1 MNANLGK
8 RALIMLAV
16 VLASLFGIFGLPTSL
31 SDLRDNVAERIPLGL
46 DLKGGTHLVMQVNV
60 NDAIN
65 AESDLTIERLKATL
79 NARQINYGAMTRMD
93 AGELLDEGG
102 FTIEGV
108 PAEQNSA
115 FREAVESTEL
125 NWILTPESGGY
136 RMNLR
141 TPIINDLRQRAVAQS
156 VETIRNRIDSLGVTE
171 PTIQER
177 GQGTYEILIQLP
189 GVDDPQRVKEI
200 LQTTALLEIKRV
212 EGGPFPSRQEAI
224 SANGGVL
231 PVGTEVLEY
240 LEVGDTGTTTS
251 QWYVLT
257 RVPAVSGRELRN
269 AQPSRDQY
277 NKPSVSFTLS
287 SDGARRFGEFTEAN
301 IGRPLAVVLDNKIKT
316 VATIQSRISDSGQIT
331 GRFTQQYANDLS
343 MVLRA
348 GALPASMDYLE
359 ERTVG
364 PSLGADSIRAGVM
377 ASLIGLAAI
386 TFFMLIYYKASGVN
400 AILALLLNTII
411 LLAALGIIHAT
422 LTLPGIA
429 GIILT
434 IGMAV
439 DANVLVFE
447 RIREELRAGKTAVS
461 AVAVGF
467 EKALVTII
475 DTNAT
480 TVIAAFFLFAFGSG
494 PVKGFAVTLTI
505 GLLANLFTAVFVS
518 RLMFDYVLSRS
529 GKQASLSI

>member
-1 MNANLGK
+1 MSSSLSK
-8 RALIMLAV
+8 RALVTLAV
-16 VLASLFGIFGLPTSL
+16 VILSLLGIFGLPTSL

-65 AESDLTIERLKATL
+65 GESDLTMERLKQTL
-79 NARQINYGAMTRMD
+79 TARQISYGIMTRID
-93 AGELLDEGG
+93 AVNLFDEGG
-102 FTIEGV
+102 FRIEGV
-108 PAEQNSA
+108 PSEQTSA

-125 NWILTPESGGY
+125 NWLLTPDAGGY

-141 TPIINDLRQRAVAQS
+141 TPVVNDLRQRAVAQS

-200 LQTTALLEIKRV
+200 LQTTALLEIQRV
-212 EGGPFPSRQEAI
+212 EGGPFASRQDAV
-224 SANGGVL
+224 SASGGVL
-231 PVGTEVLEY
+231 PAGTEVLEY
-240 LEVGDTGTTTS
+240 LDVADTGTTTA

-269 AQPSRDQY
+269 AQPSRDQF
-277 NKPSVSFTLS
+277 NKPSVAFTLS
-287 SDGARRFGEFTEAN
+287 TDGARRFGEFTEAN
-301 IGRPLAVVLDNKIKT
+301 IGRPLAVVLDDRIRT
-316 VATIQSRISDSGQIT
+316 VATINSRISDSGVIE
-331 GRFTQQYANDLS
+331 GRFTQQYANDLA

-364 PSLGADSIRAGVM
+364 PSLGADSIRAGIM

-386 TFFMLIYYKASGVN
+386 TLFMLIYYKASGLN
-400 AILALLLNTII
+400 AILALFLNLIL
-411 LLAALGIIHAT
+411 LLAAMGYVHAT

-429 GIILT
+429 GVILT

-461 AVAVGF
+461 AVSVGF

-475 DTNAT
+475 DTNTT
-480 TVIAAFFLFAFGSG
+480 TVISAFFLFLFGSG
-494 PVKGFAVTLTI
+494 PVKGFAVTLII
-505 GLLANLFTAVFVS
+505 GLVANLFTAVFVS
-518 RLMFDYVLSRS
+518 RLMFDYILSRS
-529 GKQASLSI
+529 GKQARLSI